1 MHNDDIDTHSE
12 PVPEVRPPFSLLAS
26 ALPPRHSD
34 RGGLAPAAR
43 AQARARSAGARIG
56 RARRVFF
63 VAGRFLFAPSRGE
76 ASLSPSRA
84 APPHPLPV
92 AGLAGPHTGCV
103 GEFVTGRL
111 PVAVVLGVGDGVNG

>member
-1 MHNDDIDTHSE
+1 MSAASARASRGLERRDMHNDDIDTHSE

-56 RARRVFF
+56 RARRV
-63 VAGRFLFAPSRGE
+63 RLFLWRGHDGGGIRQE
-76 ASLSPSRA
+76 EEGGGSSQVSL
-84 APPHPLPV
+84 
-92 AGLAGPHTGCV
+92 GLQ
-103 GEFVTGRL
+103 
-111 PVAVVLGVGDGVNG
+111 